1 MERLKYLF
9 AGSEQDDPLIRALL
23 AGVKP
28 SFLCLRDECG
38 REEEW
43 ELFAVLPFQ
52 GELYAEI
59 GRRNDGAGTHLF
71 CRMGHGSED
80 FILYPEHTAAT
91 VSALMA
97 IKNQQREVPSRPA
110 SAGGV
115 HITGDTHG
123 DISRFFVGQPTEET
137 GWSARDTLIVC
148 GDFGYIFSAD
158 RFEERLLDLLE
169 QKPYTICFC
178 DGNHDHIPAICS
190 YPETQWNG
198 GRAHRIRRNLYHLM
212 RGQVYEINGK
222 SFFTMGGAY
231 SLDRQ
236 RRQEGVSFWHEELP
250 SAAEY
255 HEAVQNLRRA
265 GNRVDCIITHT
276 APRDI
281 LYRLGKY
288 PDRHEAEL
296 TGFLEW
302 IEHDIHFGQWFF
314 GHLHEDLT
322 VGERFRA
329 VFTDIVTVT

>member
-1 MERLKYLF
+1 MERLKYLI
-9 AGSEQDDPLIRALL
+9 AGSEQSDPLIRALL
-23 AGVKP
+23 AGGKP
-28 SFLCLRDECG
+28 SFLCLRDERG

-110 SAGGV
+110 SAGCV

-236 RRQEGVSFWHEELP
+236 RRQEGVSFWHEEC
-250 SAAEY
+250 
-255 HEAVQNLRRA
+255 HRRRSIMRRCKICA
-265 GNRVDCIITHT
+265 GQGTVWTASSHIRHPEIFCIAWVNIRIGMRRSS
-276 APRDI
+276 RDSLSGSSMTFI
-281 LYRLGKY
+281 SGN
-288 PDRHEAEL
+288 
-296 TGFLEW
+296 GFSV
-302 IEHDIHFGQWFF
+302 ICTRI
-314 GHLHEDLT
+314 
-322 VGERFRA
+322 
-329 VFTDIVTVT
+329 